1 MRQKT
6 KYTNLLNLVEKP
18 SRYIGSEWNA
28 ATYKT
33 KKNPLRIVLAFPDK
47 YELGTSHL
55 GLRILY
61 SHLNAV
67 PNIAAE
73 RVFAPARDYSEKLT
87 EHKIP
92 LLSLETHTPL
102 KKFDVIGFSLQYELG
117 YTNLLNMLNLSR
129 IALRSSDRKKHDP
142 FILAGGPCVFNPE
155 PMAMFIDAF
164 LIGDGEIAIT
174 EVCQKIAL
182 GRKNK
187 LSRTEILKSL
197 SEIEGIYVP
206 SLYEEAIEPVTGMIY
221 IKKGIAPYP
230 IKRRIEFDLDK
241 LSYPYSFPVPYCES
255 VHDRISIEISRGC
268 NAGCRFCQAGI
279 IYRPNRIRNP
289 NSLLEII
296 EKSLSSTGFD
306 EVSLASLDVSS
317 YPCLGDTIDS
327 LMKKFEQKR
336 ISLALPSVRADAITE
351 QIAEAIKSVRKTGF
365 TIAPEAGTQRLRNAI
380 NKGISEED
388 ILNSVSFAFKHGWQ
402 RLKLY
407 FMIGLPTE
415 TMEDI
420 DAIFE
425 LSKTVAEIGKK
436 ISHKSGNVN
445 VAISTFVPKP
455 HTPFQWFP
463 VNDQAEIKT
472 KQLHLLDRI
481 KRHRNIKLKWHDSKI
496 TFLEAIM
503 SRGDRKIGYVIESAY
518 KSGAMFDGWTDELRF
533 DLWEDAL
540 KKHNIDPADYLYK
553 QFPLDVKL
561 PWSHIDTRVNPDF
574 LRSELEKSKI
584 QALTPMCGKN
594 NCYGCGVCSKEFLR
608 KDIPEMKA
616 SPSLNPKENNDDFF
630 CYSGYF
636 KKTGLLRFL
645 SHREVFRNIQKTLR
659 KADIPMH
666 YSAGF
671 NPHPKISFGPALP
684 VGMEGLKEPIR
695 FEIEENID
703 STVLKNRINAQFPN
717 EFKLVD
723 LFRLPKDSEKMH
735 TLYQI
740 AMYKVPHSFTDSQQ
754 KMWQGK
760 IVSVMKRKTI
770 SFTKITKGSRLK
782 KTNMRNGII
791 DIKILKR
798 SVKFSLDI
806 TTRPKDVITQIF
818 KNKLDSSCLVRLGFK
833 KNAINRNRP

>member
-6 KYTNLLNLVEKP
+6 KYTNLLNLVKKP

-28 ATYKT
+28 ENYKT

-61 SHLNAV
+61 SYLNAV

-73 RVFAPARDYSEKLT
+73 RVFAPARDYSEKLI
-87 EHKIP
+87 EHNMP
-92 LLSLETHTPL
+92 LLSLETHSPL
-102 KKFDVIGFSLQYELG
+102 KNFDVIGFSLQYELG
-117 YTNLLNMLNLSR
+117 YTNLLNMLYLSR
-129 IALRSSDRKKHDP
+129 IALRSSNRKKNDP
-142 FILAGGPCVFNPE
+142 FIIAGGPCVFNPE

-164 LIGDGEIAIT
+164 LIGDGELALT

-182 GRKNK
+182 GRTNR
-187 LSRTEILKSL
+187 LSRTKILKSL

-206 SLYEEAIEPVTGMIY
+206 SLYEEETEPSTGMTY
-221 IKKGIAPYP
+221 IKKGTAPYP

-241 LSYPYSFPVPYCES
+241 LPYPHSFPVPYCES

-289 NSLLEII
+289 NTLLEIV
-296 EKSLSSTGFD
+296 EKNLLSTGFD

-317 YPCLGDTIDS
+317 YPCLGDIIDC
-327 LMKKFEQKR
+327 LMKKFQQKR
-336 ISLALPSVRADAITE
+336 ISLALPSVRVSAITE
-351 QIAEAIKSVRKTGF
+351 RIAEAIKSVRKTGF
-365 TIAPEAGTQRLRNAI
+365 TIAPEAGTQRLRDAI
-380 NKGISEED
+380 NKGITEED

-402 RLKLY
+402 HLKLY
-407 FMIGLPTE
+407 FMIGLPSE

-425 LSKTVAEIGKK
+425 LSKTISEIGKK
-436 ISHKSGNVN
+436 ISHKSGNLN

-463 VNDQAEIKT
+463 INNQAEIKA
-472 KQLHLLDRI
+472 KQLRLLELI

-496 TFLEAIM
+496 TFLEALI
-503 SRGDRKIGYVIESAY
+503 SRGDRKIGYVIETAY
-518 KSGAMFDGWTDELRF
+518 KNGAMFDGWSDELRF
-533 DLWEDAL
+533 DLWENAL
-540 KKHNIDPADYLYK
+540 KKHNIDPVDYLYK
-553 QFPLDVKL
+553 QFPLDAKL

-574 LRSELEKSKI
+574 LRSELEKSKLHT
-584 QALTPMCGKN
+584 LTPMCGPS
-594 NCYGCGVCSKEFLR
+594 NCYGCGVCTKEFLQ
-608 KDIPEMKA
+608 KDIPKMKP
-616 SPSLNPKENNDDFF
+616 SPTPSLKENNDEFF

-659 KADIPMH
+659 KADIPMN

-684 VGMEGLKEPIR
+684 VGMEGLNEPIR
-695 FEIEENID
+695 FEIKENLD
-703 STVLKNRINAQFPN
+703 PTKLKNRINAQFPN

-723 LFRLPKDSEKMH
+723 LFHLPANSEKMH
-735 TLYQI
+735 TLYRV
-740 AMYKVPHSFTDSQQ
+740 AVYKAPHFFTASQK
-754 KMWQGK
+754 KMWQEK
-760 IVSVMKRKTI
+760 IVSIMKRKTI

-782 KTNMRNGII
+782 KTNLRDGII

-798 SVKFSLDI
+798 SVKFRLDI
-806 TTRPKDVITQIF
+806 ATRPKDVIEHIF
-818 KNKLDSSCLVRLGFK
+818 KNKLDSSGLVRLGFK
-833 KNAINRNRP
+833 KNALNKNRS